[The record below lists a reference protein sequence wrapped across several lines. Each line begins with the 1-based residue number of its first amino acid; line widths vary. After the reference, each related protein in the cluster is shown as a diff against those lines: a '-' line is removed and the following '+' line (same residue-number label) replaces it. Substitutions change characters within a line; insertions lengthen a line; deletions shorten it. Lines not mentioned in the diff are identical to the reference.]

1 MPTIQWDEYLVN
13 EHEMIERA
21 MDVLKKELKKVVK
34 GDFDHL
40 SLSRSLDF
48 LMQFGD
54 NIHNQKEETHLF
66 PLMIKRGIPKDGP
79 IGVMLSEHDAE
90 RHLLQEMSAELKDI
104 ASASPETKSAF
115 KQKGLDYLKIRS
127 EHIWKEND
135 VLYKMGAKVLSD
147 DDKKGLVASFESI
160 DQEHYG
166 ENAKAKYQ
174 KMLQEVEEA
183 GKGRENL
190 IKNLSYEQLDAIM
203 ETLPVEVTFVDA
215 EDMVAYF
222 NRLDKEKIFVRTRSV
237 IGRKVHKCH
246 PAKSVHMVEQIVDG
260 FKKGT
265 MENAD
270 FWIDFKGDKI
280 LIRYFPVRNEQG
292 DYLGVVEVT
301 QNVGWIQKLE
311 GQKRLLD

>member
-21 MDVLKKELKKVVK
+21 MDVLKMELKKVVK
-34 GDFDHL
+34 EDFDHL

-90 RHLLQEMSAELKDI
+90 RHLLQEMSVELKDI

-147 DDKKGLVASFESI
+147 DDKKGLVASTYPELFPRKRRAFLHP
-160 DQEHYG
+160 D
-166 ENAKAKYQ
+166 
-174 KMLQEVEEA
+174 
-183 GKGRENL
+183 REFD
-190 IKNLSYEQLDAIM
+190 SD
-203 ETLPVEVTFVDA
+203 
-215 EDMVAYF
+215 
-222 NRLDKEKIFVRTRSV
+222 
-237 IGRKVHKCH
+237 
-246 PAKSVHMVEQIVDG
+246 
-260 FKKGT
+260 
-265 MENAD
+265 
-270 FWIDFKGDKI
+270 
-280 LIRYFPVRNEQG
+280 
-292 DYLGVVEVT
+292 
-301 QNVGWIQKLE
+301 
-311 GQKRLLD
+311 